1 MLVFFFQAEDGIRDY
16 KVTGVQTCALPIS
29 GPVGEA
35 LVMTAAGLAVAL
47 PAVLAYNL
55 LGRAAAQMEALLEGF
70 AHDLQAMFGL
80 EQPGQVQPDDG
91 MPVAGLP
98 AGPMDAP

>member
-1 MLVFFFQAEDGIRDY
+1 
-16 KVTGVQTCALPIS
+16 
-29 GPVGEA
+29 
-35 LVMTAAGLAVAL
+35 
-47 PAVLAYNL
+47 VLAYNL